1 MSMPAQT
8 QALSTLLRISGE
20 LDIVGDVT
28 ATVAS
33 PSDLL
38 AWARTLP
45 EPTVCAWRADDSGN
59 RYVHV
64 TAPHHR
70 NPVHGRIT
78 AVLSGDEHHPFWAAL
93 LPDGDL
99 AAGDEQ
105 SLPLSALVTAWS
117 TTVP

>member
-1 MSMPAQT
+1 MAIPAQT
-8 QALSTLLRISGE
+8 HALSTLLRISNE

-28 ATVAS
+28 ATVTS

-45 EPTVCAWRADDSGN
+45 DPTICAWRADDSGN

-64 TAPHHR
+64 TAPYHR

-78 AVLSGDEHHPFWAAL
+78 AVLSGDEHHPFWTAL
-93 LPDGDL
+93 LSDGDL
-99 AAGDEQ
+99 AAGDERP
-105 SLPLSALVTAWS
+105 LPLNALITAWS